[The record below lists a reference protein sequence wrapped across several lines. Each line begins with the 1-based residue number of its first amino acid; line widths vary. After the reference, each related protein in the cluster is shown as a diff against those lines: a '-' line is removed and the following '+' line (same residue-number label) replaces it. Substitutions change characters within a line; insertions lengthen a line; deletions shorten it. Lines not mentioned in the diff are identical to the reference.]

1 MSKKKIIYIVTGCA
15 GFIGFH
21 VCKILLEKN
30 YKVLGI
36 DNINNYYDK
45 DLKINRLRILKKNKV
60 NFKFYKIDI
69 CNFKKM
75 ERIIKLSGFNS
86 IIFYIFFSISSIN
99 ISDFAHKLLFYIC
112 VFE

>member
-1 MSKKKIIYIVTGCA
+1 MIKKKTTYLVTGCA

-45 DLKINRLRILKKNKV
+45 DLKISRLRILKK
-60 NFKFYKIDI
+60 
-69 CNFKKM
+69 KK
-75 ERIIKLSGFNS
+75 N
-86 IIFYIFFSISSIN
+86 
-99 ISDFAHKLLFYIC
+99 
-112 VFE
+112 